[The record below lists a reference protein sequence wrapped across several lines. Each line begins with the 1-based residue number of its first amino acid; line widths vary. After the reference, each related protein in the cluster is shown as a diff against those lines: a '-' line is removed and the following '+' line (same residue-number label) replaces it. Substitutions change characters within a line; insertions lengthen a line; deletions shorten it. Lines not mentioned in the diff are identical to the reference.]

1 MTSPDRSAARSAP
14 SMLLLQYE
22 CFQYFMSYYGYRGS
36 PMSIAEPQSS
46 EVRSEEPFVVLEN
59 VTRTFSMGE
68 VEVRVLRGVT
78 ASISRGRMTAIW
90 GESGSGKTTLLNLI
104 GGIDRPTE
112 GRVLV
117 GGVNLPDL
125 SDRELTRFRR
135 DRVGFVF
142 QFYNLISTLTALEN
156 VAVAAEL
163 VSDPMDS
170 AEALRLVGLGEF
182 GDRFPGRL
190 SGGQQQRVSIA
201 RAIAKRPDLLLC
213 DEPTG
218 ALDRETGVRVL
229 ALLQE
234 LNEKQNV
241 TVVLIT
247 HSRPVAALAHRV
259 LFLEDGVVRSVRDTE
274 HPKRAEDL
282 EW

>member
-1 MTSPDRSAARSAP
+1 MTSPDRLVARGAP
-14 SMLLLQYE
+14 PELLLQYG
-22 CFQYFMSYYGYRGS
+22 CFPYCMSYSGYRGI
-36 PMSIAEPQSS
+36 PMSSEALQSS
-46 EVRSEEPFVVLEN
+46 EVRSGEPFVVLEN

-112 GRVLV
+112 GRVVV

-163 VSDPMDS
+163 ASDPMDPP
-170 AEALRLVGLGEF
+170 EALRLVGLGEF

-234 LNEKQNV
+234 LNEKRNV
-241 TVVLIT
+241 TVVIIT

-274 HPKRAEDL
+274 CPKRAEDL

>member
-22 CFQYFMSYYGYRGS
+22 CFLYCMSYPGYRGS

-117 GGVNLPDL
+117 GGVNLADL
-125 SDRELTRFRR
+125 SDRELTLFRR
-135 DRVGFVF
+135 RSVGFVF
-142 QFYNLISTLTALEN
+142 QLYNLIATLTAREN
-156 VAVAAEL
+156 VMTATEL
-163 VSDPMDS
+163 VSDAADPD
-170 AEALRLVGLGEF
+170 EALALVGLQGFENH
-182 GDRFPGRL
+182 FPGQL

-201 RAIAKRPDLLLC
+201 RAIAKRPELLLC

-218 ALDRETGVRVL
+218 ALDREAGVRIL

-234 LNEKQNV
+234 LNERQGV
-241 TVVLIT
+241 TVVIIT

-259 LFLEDGVVRSVRDTE
+259 LFLEDGVVRSTRNSET
-274 HPKRAEDL
+274 PRRAEDL

>member
-22 CFQYFMSYYGYRGS
+22 CFLYCMSYPGYRGS

-125 SDRELTRFRR
+125 PDRELTRFRR

-182 GDRFPGRL
+182 EDRFPGRL

>member
-1 MTSPDRSAARSAP
+1 
-14 SMLLLQYE
+14 
-22 CFQYFMSYYGYRGS
+22 
-36 PMSIAEPQSS
+36 MSIAEPQSS

-163 VSDPMDS
+163 VSDPMDPE
-170 AEALRLVGLGEF
+170 EALRLVGLGEF
-182 GDRFPGRL
+182 EDRFPGRL

>member
-1 MTSPDRSAARSAP
+1 
-14 SMLLLQYE
+14 
-22 CFQYFMSYYGYRGS
+22 
-36 PMSIAEPQSS
+36 MSIAEPQSS

-125 SDRELTRFRR
+125 PDRELTRFRR

-274 HPKRAEDL
+274 CPKRAEDL